1 MSSLPGSANWRVFA
15 AAPHRYF
22 FATGV
27 FFMVL
32 LSAWW
37 FAVLTARAGF
47 GAVLEPVVPGV
58 FLHGAIMLYLVFPPF
73 MFGFLLTVYP
83 RWQPAPPIPA
93 VIHALVLGLLHVGLL
108 LLLAGFY
115 LDLSILIAGW
125 IAITLAWLVIVGG
138 LGWSL
143 WHCPA
148 PVIHSKVVWLGLS
161 AGLVGAM
168 LFVAML
174 ISQQYALWPWV
185 VSLGLWGFLLT
196 VFIGVC
202 HRMIP
207 FFTSRIVPTY
217 QVWRPEWVLWLFVAT
232 ACLRALLLELPA
244 VQWFATLVLL
254 VIGATFAWRW
264 RPRQR
269 HGNAMLAVL
278 HISMAWLVIGVAL
291 QFVQDA
297 AFTFLDVRWFGRAP
311 LHALGMGFFGSMLL
325 AMITRVTMGHS
336 GRPLLLDRKGW
347 LIFQLLQL
355 ATILRVV
362 AEMVSFEQAWQFAIA
377 AAVWTLAFATWAW
390 RYGRMHF
397 QPRADGQP
405 G

>member
-1 MSSLPGSANWRVFA
+1 MSSLPASANWRAFA

-37 FAVLTARAGF
+37 LAVLIARAGF
-47 GAVLEPVVPGV
+47 GASLEPVVPGL

-83 RWQPAPPIPA
+83 RWQPALPIPA
-93 VIHALVLGLLHVGLL
+93 VIHALAFGLLHAGLL
-108 LLLAGFY
+108 LLVAGLY
-115 LDLSILIAGW
+115 IGVPVLIAGW
-125 IAITLAWLVIVGG
+125 ISIALAWLAIVFG

-148 PVIHSKVVWLGLS
+148 PVIHSKVVWLGLL
-161 AGLVGAM
+161 AGLAGTT
-168 LFVAML
+168 LFVVML
-174 ISQQYALWPWV
+174 ISQQYALWPWI
-185 VSLGLWGFLLT
+185 VSLGLWGFLLM

-207 FFTSRIVPTY
+207 FFTSRIVSGY
-217 QVWRPEWVLWLFVAT
+217 QMWRPEWILWLFVA
-232 ACLRALLLELPA
+232 AAFLRVMLLELPA
-244 VQWFATLVLL
+244 VQWLATLVLL
-254 VIGATFAWRW
+254 VIGAMFAWRW
-264 RPRQR
+264 WPRQR

-278 HISMAWLVIGVAL
+278 HISMAWLVIGLAL

-297 AFTFLDVRWFGRAP
+297 AFVFLDVHWFGRAP

-347 LIFQLLQL
+347 WIFLLLQL
-355 ATILRVV
+355 STISRVV
-362 AEMVSFEQAWQFAIA
+362 AELVSFAQAWHFVVA
-377 AAVWTLAFATWAW
+377 ATLWTVAFSAWAW
-390 RYGRMHF
+390 RYGRIYF